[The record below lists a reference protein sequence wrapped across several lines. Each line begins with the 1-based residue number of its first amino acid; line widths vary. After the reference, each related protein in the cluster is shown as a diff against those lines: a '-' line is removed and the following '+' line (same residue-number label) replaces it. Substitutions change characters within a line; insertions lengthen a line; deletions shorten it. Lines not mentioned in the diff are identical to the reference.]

1 MKSLFKSPKLG
12 AYKRAIKKHQEDK
25 EEEKNKKVDLT
36 GLLEPESGEEGKVL
50 KAQVP
55 VDPLSTKV
63 ETKTEEEGSE
73 KKKDK

>member
-36 GLLEPESGEEGKVL
+36 GLTESGAEGTVL

-63 ETKTEEEGSE
+63 ETKTEKEGSE
-73 KKKDK
+73 KKDK

>member
-36 GLLEPESGEEGKVL
+36 GLLEPESGAEGTAL

-55 VDPLSTKV
+55 VEEPLSTKV
-63 ETKTEEEGSE
+63 ETKTGKEGSE
-73 KKKDK
+73 KKDK